1 MSTAYVDTSCLVA
14 IAFDEPNNFGL
25 ETRQQGFSSL
35 ASSNLLEAELRST
48 YARVARE
55 LDPSLLYD
63 IEWVFPTRSLAPE
76 FQRVLSA
83 GYLRGADLWHVA
95 TVLHFAP
102 SPQDTYF
109 VTFDRTQ
116 QAIVQSLG
124 FHT

>member
-1 MSTAYVDTSCLVA
+1 MSTAYVDTSRLVA
-14 IAFDEPNNFGL
+14 IAFDEPNNVDL
-25 ETRQQGFSSL
+25 QIRLQGFYSL

-95 TVLHFAP
+95 TALYLAP
-102 SPQDTYF
+102 SPEDTYF
-109 VTFDRTQ
+109 VTLDRRQ
-116 QAIVQSLG
+116 RVIAQALG
-124 FHT
+124 FPT